1 MVDEQE
7 GIVTVDVSNTRVSER
22 ALAGAVL
29 LGGERIFF
37 QAESLG
43 LKAEH
48 FRGPGERFLWGTF
61 KEGIS
66 DGTPPDL
73 ALIFEAHPTEVARFG
88 GFSWLS
94 GLSGSCSS
102 LGMVPLYVDKVIEGR
117 RRDHLRLSA
126 LRAIEAVRDPGTSVE
141 AVQAILEEALAA
153 SREQSG
159 QRVEFETASDIV
171 IDWADRRGAVLRGE
185 VESDELSWDIHALDR
200 FVSAGPGHLVIIG
213 GRPKMGKTQ
222 LALSIMAN
230 VSKNHGPTLFCS
242 AEMGRDA
249 LARRILSSD
258 ADINTRDPQV
268 FMEGASRVFDQWH
281 GVPMMF
287 DYRARSF
294 DAVCSSIR
302 VAHRKHGIRAAA
314 VDYLQ
319 LLEMSGAR
327 TEEEEIG
334 KASKGFKNLAEE
346 LEIPIILLVQVN
358 RRCEERADKRPVMSD
373 IRGSGRVEQDADAV
387 VFVYR
392 EAYYNERIAR
402 PNQVEL
408 LVRANRHGP
417 AGTGIAF
424 WSPGSGW
431 FRDPSPWETL
441 GTDRPGQRN

>member
-1 MVDEQE
+1 MDMS
-7 GIVTVDVSNTRVSER
+7 TTRASER
-22 ALAGAVL
+22 ALVGAVL
-29 LGGERIFF
+29 LAGERPFF

-43 LKAEH
+43 LKADH
-48 FRGPGERFLWGTF
+48 FTGPGERFLWSTF
-61 KEGIS
+61 GEDFSRGVPA
-66 DGTPPDL
+66 DV
-73 ALIFEAHPTEVARFG
+73 ALITESHPEKVSRFG
-88 GFSWLS
+88 GWSWLS
-94 GLSGSCSS
+94 GLSGACPS
-102 LGMVPLYVDKVIEGR
+102 LGMVPAYVDRVLDGR

-126 LRAIEAVRDPGTSVE
+126 ARALEAIQIPSNSIED
-141 AVQAILEEALAA
+141 VQAILEEALAE
-153 SREQSG
+153 SRKQSG
-159 QRVEFETASDIV
+159 QRVEFESASEIL
-171 IDWADRRGAVLRGE
+171 IDWADRRGAILRGE
-185 VESDELSWDIHALDR
+185 IESDELDWDIHALDR
-200 FVSAGPGHLVIIG
+200 FVSAGPGHLVIVG

-258 ADINTRDPQV
+258 TDITTKDAQA
-268 FMEGASRVFDQWH
+268 FMEGASRVFSQWQ

-334 KASKGFKNLAEE
+334 RASKGFKNLAEE

-392 EAYYNERIAR
+392 EAYYNERFAR

-424 WSPGSGW
+424 WSPGNGW